1 MTRGTK
7 DVKPVRYAYGISSAL
22 LIGGAAISL
31 VTGYPAGAQVT
42 RGDSASIHPIV
53 PRAGAPASFADL
65 TEQLQPAVVNIATRQ
80 VVEVQNQQN
89 PFFRFFGPGAPGGP
103 GGGTS
108 QQEVQ
113 AAGSGFIISSDGYI
127 VTNNHVIAADKK
139 TAAQAITVTLFDGS
153 EYDATLVG
161 RDPQSDIAVLKITPK
176 KPLAHVD
183 FGDSSQARAGD
194 WVIAIGN
201 PFGLGG
207 TVTAGIVSAPHR
219 TTGSGGAYDDY
230 IQTDAAINSGN
241 SGGPMFD
248 MAGNV
253 IGINQMIFS
262 QSGGS
267 IGIGFA
273 IPSEVAKP
281 IVEKLIRGEEITR
294 GYVGAI
300 FEGVDDD
307 LADALGL
314 AHDRGEVVR
323 GLVPGEPAAKG
334 GLQTGDIVLKIDGKD
349 VTREHNAA
357 SILGA
362 TAPGT
367 KITMSLLREGKPST
381 VAITVGKRPSE
392 DELAKKTIDT
402 GDGTKLPDQGPDG
415 DKNAISVDTLGI
427 KVQTLDANL
436 ARQLT
441 GTPTTQGVVVTDVDG
456 GSNAA
461 ARGIDQGLIIQTVN
475 YEPVRSAAEF
485 AQKIAAAKA
494 AGRSSV
500 LLSVLGPRGQHGDVT
515 VRFTLQPAG

>member
-1 MTRGTK
+1 M
-7 DVKPVRYAYGISSAL
+7 RYAYGISSAL
-22 LIGGAAISL
+22 LIGGAAVSL
-31 VTGYPAGAQVT
+31 MTGYPAGAQVT
-42 RGDSASIHPIV
+42 RADSASIRPIV

-65 TEQLQPAVVNIATRQ
+65 TEQLQPAVVNIAVRQ
-80 VVEVQNQQN
+80 VIEVQNQN
-89 PFFRFFGPGAPGGP
+89 PFFRFFGPGGPGGP
-103 GGGTS
+103 GDGNGGGNTS

-113 AAGSGFIISSDGYI
+113 AAGSGFIISADGYI
-127 VTNNHVIAADKK
+127 VTNNHVIAADRK
-139 TAAQAITVTLFDGS
+139 TAAQAITVTLFDGT

-219 TTGSGGAYDDY
+219 TTGSGSAYDEY

-314 AHDRGEVVR
+314 GHDRGEVVR

-334 GLQTGDIVLKIDGKD
+334 GLQTGDIVLKIAGQDI
-349 VTREHNAA
+349 TREHNAA
-357 SILGA
+357 SILGN

-367 KITMSLLREGKPST
+367 KITLNLLREGKPTTLS
-381 VAITVGKRPSE
+381 ITVGKRPSE

-402 GDGTKLPDQGPDG
+402 GDGNRLSPDQDSK
-415 DKNAISVDTLGI
+415 DASASSSVETLGI
-427 KVQTLDANL
+427 KVQTLDTNL

-441 GTPTTQGVVVTDVDG
+441 GSPTTQGVVVLEVDP

-461 ARGIDQGLIIQTVN
+461 ARSVDRGLVIQSVN
-475 YEPVRSAAEF
+475 YETVTTASEF
-485 AQKIAAAKA
+485 AAKVAAAKA
-494 AGRSSV
+494 AGRPSV
-500 LLSVLGPRGQHGDVT
+500 LLSVLGPRGQRADIT
-515 VRFTLQPAG
+515 VRFKLQTQPAG

>member
-1 MTRGTK
+1 
-7 DVKPVRYAYGISSAL
+7 VRYVYSISTAL
-22 LIGGAAISL
+22 LLGGAAISL

-42 RGDSASIHPIV
+42 GGDRASIRPIV

-80 VVEVQNQQN
+80 LVEVQN
-89 PFFRFFGPGAPGGP
+89 PFFRFFGPNGPGSQGAPGAQ
-103 GGGTS
+103 GGTS

-113 AAGSGFIISSDGYI
+113 AAGSGFIISADGYI
-127 VTNNHVIAADKK
+127 VTNNHVIAADQRN
-139 TAAQAITVTLFDGS
+139 AAQAITVTLFDGT
-153 EYDATLVG
+153 EYDATLIG
-161 RDPQSDIAVLKITPK
+161 RDSQSDIAVLKITPK

-183 FGDSSQARAGD
+183 FGDSTQARAGD

-207 TVTAGIVSAPHR
+207 TVTAGIVSSPHR
-219 TTGSGGAYDDY
+219 TTGTGRAFDEY

-281 IVEKLIRGEEITR
+281 IVEKLIRGEEISR

-300 FEGVDDD
+300 FESVDDD

-314 AHDRGEVVR
+314 GHDRGEVVR

-334 GLQTGDIVLKIDGKD
+334 GLQTGDIVLKIGGRD
-349 VTREHNAA
+349 VTRESNAA
-357 SILGA
+357 SILA
-362 TAPGT
+362 NTTPGT
-367 KITMSLLREGKPST
+367 RLTMDVLREGKPAS
-381 VAITVGKRPSE
+381 VSITVGKRPSD
-392 DELAKKTIDT
+392 DELGKKTIDT
-402 GDGTKLPDQGPDG
+402 GDGSRLAPDQGGQD
-415 DKNAISVDTLGI
+415 DADASSVDTLGI

-441 GTPTTQGVVVTDVDG
+441 GSPTTQGVVVLEVDP

-461 ARGIDQGLIIQTVN
+461 ARDIDRGLIIRAVN
-475 YEPVRSAAEF
+475 YEPVTTAGDFAA
-485 AQKIAAAKA
+485 KVAAAKA
-494 AGRSSV
+494 AGRQSV
-500 LLSVLGPRGQHGDVT
+500 LLSVIGPRSQQADVT
-515 VRFTLQPAG
+515 VRFKLQPAQ